1 MIKKTT
7 TTEMVNTPFS
17 LSSLNSLEKELTIY
31 DNHLKKI
38 KYISLLFFVVITY
51 FGLDYLWTSEF
62 VTNYYLHGRTMP
74 TEKVHAM
81 LVDYKIGKTKTS
93 FSIFYLFFTVGI
105 SLLFAIGLHKLFL
118 KHVDLYIDDNSIM
131 LTKKDLQPAQKIDQK
146 IIMQNTDVST
156 MYQNILNQ
164 GRDVRKFEYDL
175 MKRLARKR
183 NWLS

>member
-1 MIKKTT
+1 MITKTT

-31 DNHLKKI
+31 DKHLKKI
-38 KYISLLFFVVITY
+38 KNISLLFFIVITY

-62 VTNYYLHGRTMP
+62 VTNYYLRGRTMP
-74 TEKVHAM
+74 TETVHSM
-81 LVDYKIGKTKTS
+81 LVDYRIGKTKTS
-93 FSIFYLFFTVGI
+93 FSLIYLFFTVGI
-105 SLLFAIGLHKLFL
+105 SFLFAIGLHKLFV

-131 LTKKDLQPAQKIDQK
+131 LNKKDLQPAKKIDQK
-146 IIMQNTDVST
+146 IIMQNTDIST

-175 MKRLARKR
+175 MKKLARKR
-183 NWLS
+183 N